1 QGGLHHKQQKLHVQ
15 NLPGP
20 PARLQQRHGCRPLQQ
35 GGGRSRLEPNA
46 RLLRGKFGRA
56 AEGGVSQRTRQ
67 LRARAR
73 RALFLGASA
82 SISAGAV
89 RRRRPSRP
97 RGPTSWAP
105 SGRPPSPA
113 NSGNDTAGKP
123 LNVHKVQNAGSPVEP
138 SPSGATPGAAG
149 VTIAS

>member
-1 QGGLHHKQQKLHVQ
+1 RGGLRE
-15 NLPGP
+15 GRGCG
-20 PARLQQRHGCRPLQQ
+20 ALQR
-35 GGGRSRLEPNA
+35 GGGRCRLEPNA
-46 RLLRGKFGRA
+46 RLLRGKFGCA

-82 SISAGAV
+82 SSSAVAV

-113 NSGNDTAGKP
+113 NSGKDTAGKP
-123 LNVHKVQNAGSPVEP
+123 LKVHKVQNAGSPVEP
-138 SPSGATPGAAG
+138 RPFGATPGAAG